1 MSDDAKQSKKH
12 QKRKLP
18 PTEASDRPLVYTC
31 NFVSRCDKSLLRRAT
46 SHERPLFVC
55 QKCAKGSTSEAARPQ
70 TQTPDAHPASKSA
83 DRIEV
88 RFHCCFKEEMVW
100 QKFSKGLCRGTKE
113 GIASDTLWDT
123 HIRVPK
129 RVTNSPWSETA
140 KTTLLKSK
148 NIFQTIQDK
157 RATLG
162 TECICLLS
170 ASVSSSFKN
179 RCDTPCEAHFACH
192 KVCHGVFFKNRERDM
207 RTTQCICTS
216 SFKIPMVTPYQLH
229 QGV

>member
-1 MSDDAKQSKKH
+1 MTHGD
-12 QKRKLP
+12 LCFN
-18 PTEASDRPLVYTC
+18 LLLLCYVGMWVYL
-31 NFVSRCDKSLLRRAT
+31 RHPSLKNVL
-46 SHERPLFVC
+46 
-55 QKCAKGSTSEAARPQ
+55 
-70 TQTPDAHPASKSA
+70 
-83 DRIEV
+83 
-88 RFHCCFKEEMVW
+88 HCGFKEEMVW
-100 QKFSKGLCRGTKE
+100 QKISKGLCRGTKE
-113 GIASDTLWDT
+113 GMVSDTLWDT

-129 RVTNSPWSETA
+129 RVTNSPWNKTA
-140 KTTLLKSK
+140 KTTPLESK

-162 TECICLLS
+162 TEYICLLS

-192 KVCHGVFFKNRERDM
+192 KVCHGVFFKNRECDM

-216 SFKIPMVTPYQLH
+216 SFKNPMVTPYQLH